1 MLKQHVRPIPL
12 QSAFALAAVLLFAMG
27 HAVAG
32 APLKGVDVK
41 LGKNPG
47 GSPVARTTTDATGAF
62 AFADL
67 PAGSY
72 SLTFELLPEPKATP
86 GSAASARGTVLPA
99 VQVTQAK
106 IDIVAGGKAI
116 VGYWDFEHRTVFEPA
131 PVAAA
136 KSMSAGAKLNVEMTA
151 PGRLTGTCEAAVI
164 KSKSNISYNQVR
176 W

>member
-1 MLKQHVRPIPL
+1 MFKQYVRRIHF
-12 QSAFALAAVLLFAMG
+12 QSAFALAAILFAMG

-72 SLTFELLPEPKATP
+72 SLTFERLPEPKATP
-86 GSAASARGTVLPA
+86 GSAALARGTVMPA
-99 VQVTQAK
+99 AQVTSAK

-116 VGYWDFEHRTVFEPA
+116 VGYWDFEHQTAFDPA
-131 PVAAA
+131 QAAAA
-136 KSMSAGAKLNVEMTA
+136 KSISTGAKLNVEMTA

-164 KSKSNISYNQVR
+164 KSKSNISNN
-176 W
+176 